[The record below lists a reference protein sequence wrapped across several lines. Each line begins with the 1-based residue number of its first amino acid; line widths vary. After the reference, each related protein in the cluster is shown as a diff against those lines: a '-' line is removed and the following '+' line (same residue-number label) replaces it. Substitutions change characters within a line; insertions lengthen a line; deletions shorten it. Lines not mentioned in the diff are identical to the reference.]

1 MSALFLLSFLLLFNS
16 VSHAEEYIGIVR
28 QSENVNY
35 DQWERE
41 QAEKERQK
49 HKAILDQRQAT
60 IDLQRSENLQP
71 AAGLPPGAGVQA
83 VEITQTP
90 QYQQA
95 VMQGRAPAA
104 QSAGGSGQKK
114 KNDEYEDK
122 IDKTAKTLD
131 HNIGLL
137 TNGDQERYTKELDSV
152 YQMQLEAVRAGEG
165 KPVAPEFRKFVE
177 KKMKKVE

>member
-1 MSALFLLSFLLLFNS
+1 MLVRSALSLLFLFTQIS
-16 VSHAEEYIGIVR
+16 VAEEYIGIVR
-28 QSENVNY
+28 PSENVNG

-41 QAEKERQK
+41 QAERERQK
-49 HKAILDQRQAT
+49 QKAVLDQRQAT
-60 IDLQRSENLQP
+60 VDLQRSENLLP
-71 AAGLPPGAGVQA
+71 AAGLPAGAGVQA
-83 VEITQTP
+83 VDISQTP

-95 VMQGRAPAA
+95 VQQGRISGN
-104 QSAGGSGQKK
+104 QGSAGGQQKRD
-114 KNDEYEDK
+114 DESNDK
-122 IDKTAKTLD
+122 IDKTAKTLE

-137 TNGDQERYTKELDSV
+137 TNGDQERYTKELDSI